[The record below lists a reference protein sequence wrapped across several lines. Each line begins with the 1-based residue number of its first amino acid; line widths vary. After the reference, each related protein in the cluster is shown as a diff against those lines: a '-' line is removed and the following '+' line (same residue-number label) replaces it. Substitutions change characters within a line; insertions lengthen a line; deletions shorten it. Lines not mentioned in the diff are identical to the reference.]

1 MKIGI
6 DATCWWNQRG
16 FGRMARELL
25 KAMFALPSEHQFFLF
40 VDQPAAPEMLVD
52 NVEVVQIFPGRPL
65 TEAAT
70 ANDRRSPRDLWRMY
84 KAVKASDVELFF
96 FPAVYSWFPIPRS
109 LPTVVTLHDAIAEHF
124 PKLIFPSWKG
134 RLFWK
139 LKMRLALHS
148 CDRVMTVSHAAK
160 AEIAEYVGVEP
171 ERIDVISEAPSS
183 NFVPLEGP
191 NPGVRERL
199 ELPAE
204 GRLIVYVGG
213 LAPHKNLHG
222 LMQGFERARAEEA
235 MADVHLVLVG
245 DFGGAGFH
253 SNYASLRDRAQ
264 SQELQGAVHFTGFVS
279 DEDLV
284 QLYNEAWAAAMPSF
298 SEGFGLP
305 AVEAMAC
312 GVPLL
317 SSDRGSL
324 PEVVGDAGYYF
335 DPYDEDSIAQAFHR
349 MCVQPGGREAV
360 ARLARPRALEF
371 TWERAAKLA
380 LGYLEKLAEG
390 QR

>member
-6 DATCWWNQRG
+6 DGTCWWNQRG

-25 KAMFALPSEHQFFLF
+25 KAMFALPSEHRFLLF
-40 VDQPAAPEMLVD
+40 VDQPAAEEMLLD
-52 NVEVVQIFPGRPL
+52 NVEVIQVFPQRPL

-70 ANDRRSPRDLWRMY
+70 ANDQRSPLDLWRMHR
-84 KAVKASDVELFF
+84 AVKKSEAELFF
-96 FPAVYSWFPIPRS
+96 FPAVYSWFPIPAS
-109 LPTVVTLHDAIAEHF
+109 LPTVVTLHDAIAERF
-124 PKLIFPSWKG
+124 PELIFPSWKG
-134 RLFWK
+134 RLLWK
-139 LKMRLALHS
+139 LKMHLALRS
-148 CDRVMTVSHAAK
+148 ADRVMTVSQAAK
-160 AEIAEYVGVEP
+160 EEIAEYIGVQP
-171 ERIDVISEAPSS
+171 ERIDVISEAPGA

-191 NPGVRERL
+191 NPQLRERL
-199 ELPAE
+199 GLPAE

-222 LMQGFERARAEEA
+222 LMQGLQRARQAAA

-245 DFGGAGFH
+245 DFEGAGFH
-253 SNYASLRDRAQ
+253 SDYASL
-264 SQELQGAVHFTGFVS
+264 QERSRSAGLEGAVHFTGFVS

-312 GVPLL
+312 GIPLL
-317 SSDRGSL
+317 SSDQGSL
-324 PEVVGDAGYYF
+324 PEVVGEAGYYF
-335 DPYDEDSIAQAFHR
+335 DPYDEDSIARAIQR
-349 MCVQPGGREAV
+349 MCTEPGGREAV

-380 LGYLEKLAEG
+380 LGYLEQLAQG
-390 QR
+390 KR